1 MAGND
6 QKDCCC
12 ICLSVRTG
20 VIIIGGLLWVGLIFL
35 IGQIVWLLM
44 NNDDGE
50 FYQYYLFP
58 QAVIELV
65 LGIMF
70 CRLMSAENSERD
82 WEVRKQF
89 ARSYLILAVIVN
101 GALSIAG
108 FVVGYVIVN
117 NYCDEQIKENPQHAE
132 DIQNICDG
140 VKSTYMFGFWITFG
154 LEMLWEIYC
163 SYVCK

>member
-1 MAGND
+1 
-6 QKDCCC
+6 
-12 ICLSVRTG
+12 
-20 VIIIGGLLWVGLIFL
+20 
-35 IGQIVWLLM
+35 
-44 NNDDGE
+44 
-50 FYQYYLFP
+50 
-58 QAVIELV
+58 
-65 LGIMF
+65 
-70 CRLMSAENSERD
+70 MSAENSERD

-140 VKSTYMFGFWITFG
+140 VKSTYMFWFWITFG